1 MAVIGKIR
9 QRSGM
14 LIFLIGLSIVL
25 FLIMDATNSQTGVFS
40 GRKDTVGVINGEKIP
55 YLEYNAKY
63 EENLK
68 NTEEQLRGQAMSEDQ
83 RNYLR
88 TQTWNEMI
96 NDLLF
101 KKVYDKLGINVT
113 AEELSELA
121 TSTEN
126 ASPYLTGDPQFK
138 NPQTGQFDPSRV
150 RMVINSLS
158 QQGENAEAT
167 RAQWLR
173 FEKFLKQNQY
183 QEKYSSL
190 ITKGLYIPGWMAEMT
205 YNSQLSVADARY
217 VVLPYNE
224 INDADIKVTDEDLKA
239 YINAH
244 PNRFKVDDETRKL
257 QYVTFDIVP
266 SAADTAAAVK
276 SVEENRAA
284 FAEQKT
290 TSDDSAF
297 VKVYSETAFDDAYYS
312 NDKIFSPVKDS
323 LFSLPVKSLIG
334 PYVEGSSVKIAKI
347 TDRKMISDS
356 VRVRELVISFANVT
370 SQEIANQKFALMD
383 SIVRMVDTLKQDFG
397 MFAAMYSDDQMS
409 KMRGGD
415 IGWVKQGEKEK
426 LYNDQIF
433 FRAQKGKLYRIP
445 VAQENAFHLVQVLED
460 RPSKVGVQVAYLTKE
475 IVPSPETERTIY
487 GAATSF
493 ASSNQS
499 QAKFTEAAKKLNV
512 KTVEAVKNEDF
523 NIQGLTG
530 NARELVKWAYGAKKG
545 EVSPVYQI
553 GNKHVVA
560 MLELV
565 RAAGLPDVDAVREPV
580 KMEVIREKKYEL
592 LAKKITDAKATSI
605 DDLAAKLGKPAT
617 DASRLSFSSA
627 SIPNG
632 YEPAVVGAAFNPA
645 NKGKVS
651 APIKGNAGV
660 FALQTTNLQEAPKQ
674 TDYTSYKYALT
685 QQLQGK
691 TRGTAEVHKKL
702 AKIVDSRSDFF

>member
-1 MAVIGKIR
+1 
-9 QRSGM
+9 
-14 LIFLIGLSIVL
+14 
-25 FLIMDATNSQTGVFS
+25 
-40 GRKDTVGVINGEKIP
+40 
-55 YLEYNAKY
+55 
-63 EENLK
+63 
-68 NTEEQLRGQAMSEDQ
+68 
-83 RNYLR
+83 
-88 TQTWNEMI
+88 
-96 NDLLF
+96 
-101 KKVYDKLGINVT
+101 
-113 AEELSELA
+113 
-121 TSTEN
+121 
-126 ASPYLTGDPQFK
+126 PQFK

-150 RMVINSLS
+150 RMVINQLS
-158 QQGENAEAT
+158 QQGEGSETA

-190 ITKGLYIPGWMAEMT
+190 ITKGMYIPGWMAEMN

-224 INDADIKVTDEDLKA
+224 INDADVKVTDEDLKA

-257 QYVTFDIVP
+257 QFVTFDIAP
-266 SAADTAAAVK
+266 SATDTAAAVK
-276 SVEENRAA
+276 AVEDNRAA

-297 VKVYSETAFDDAYYS
+297 VKVYSETAFDDAYFS
-312 NDKIFSPVKDS
+312 NDKVMSPVKDS

-334 PYVEGSSVKIAKI
+334 PYVDGNSVKLAKI

-356 VRVRELVISFANVT
+356 VHVRELVISFANVT

-383 SIVRMVDTLKQDFG
+383 SIVRMVDTMKQDFG

-460 RPSKVGVQVAYLTKE
+460 RPSKVGVQVAYLTKQ
-475 IVPSPETERTIY
+475 IVPSPETERNIY

-493 ASSNQS
+493 ASANQS
-499 QAKFTEAAKKLNV
+499 EAKFTEAAKKQSV
-512 KTVEAVKNEDF
+512 KTAEAVKNEDF

-553 GNKHVVA
+553 GDKHVVA

-565 RAAGLPDVDAVREPV
+565 RAAGLPEVDAVREPV

-617 DASRLSFSSA
+617 DAPRLNFYNA
-627 SIPNG
+627 SLNNG
-632 YEPAVVGAAFNPA
+632 YEPAVIGAAFNPA

-674 TDYTSYKYALT
+674 TDYTSYKYNLS

-691 TRGTAEVHKKL
+691 SRGIAEVQKKL

>member
-25 FLIMDATNSQTGVFS
+25 FLIMDATNSQTGIFN

-55 YLEYNAKY
+55 YLEFNAKY

-68 NTEEQLRGQAMSEDQ
+68 NTEEQLRGQPMSEDQ

-88 TQTWNEMI
+88 TQTWNEII

-126 ASPYLTGDPQFK
+126 ASSYLTGDPQFK

-190 ITKGLYIPGWMAEMT
+190 ITKGLYIPGWMAEMN
-205 YNSQLSVADARY
+205 YNNQLSVADARY

-224 INDADIKVTDEDLKA
+224 INDADIKVTDDDLKA

-244 PNRFKVDDETRKL
+244 ASRFKVDDETRKL
-257 QYVTFDIVP
+257 QYVTFDIAP

-276 SVEENRAA
+276 AVEDNRAA
-284 FAEQKT
+284 FTEQKT

-312 NDKIFSPVKDS
+312 TDKIFSPVKDS
-323 LFSLPVKSLIG
+323 LFSLPVKSLVG
-334 PYVEGSSVKIAKI
+334 PYVDGGSVKIAKI
-347 TDRKMISDS
+347 TDRKLISDS
-356 VRVRELVISFANVT
+356 VHVRELVISFANVS

-383 SIVRMVDTLKQDFG
+383 SIVRMVDTMKQDFG
-397 MFAAMYSDDQMS
+397 MFAAMYSDDQAS

-415 IGWVKQGEKEK
+415 IGWIKQGEKEK

-460 RPSKVGVQVAYLTKE
+460 RPSKVGVQVAYLSKE

-493 ASSNQS
+493 ASANQS

-617 DASRLSFSSA
+617 DAPRLSFSSA
-627 SIPNG
+627 SFNNG

-674 TDYTSYKYALT
+674 TDYTSYKYNLT

-702 AKIVDSRSDFF
+702 ANIVDSRSDFF